1 MDCSTPG
8 LPILHHLPEFLQIHV
23 QWVCDAIQPF
33 HPLSLPSLPFPA
45 SGSFPMSQ
53 LFKSGGQSVGVSA
66 SVLPMNIQGWFP
78 LRLTDLISLQS
89 KGPSR
94 VSPSTTVG
102 KRQFFGVPGKTDLT
116 IQTFVSEVMSS
127 ACLPTHSPCVLNNVE
142 AHLLLPDICLSDYS
156 FAQLAGYQY
165 PS

>member
-1 MDCSTPG
+1 MEISR
-8 LPILHHLPEFLQIHV
+8 LPRAASDHCCCCHPTIS
-23 QWVCDAIQPF
+23 PF
-33 HPLSLPSLPFPA
+33 VALFSSCPQSSPA
-45 SGSFPMSQ
+45 SRSFPVSRLFTSGSQ
-53 LFKSGGQSVGVSA
+53 SIRASA

-78 LRLTDLISLQS
+78 LRLTDLISLKS

-102 KRQFFGVPGKTDLT
+102 KHQFFGVPGKTDLT
-116 IQTFVSEVMSS
+116 IQTFVGEVMSS
-127 ACLPTHSPCVLNNVE
+127 APLPTHSPCVLSNVE

-156 FAQLAGYQY
+156 FAQLAGYLY